1 MSNAPAGPADAIV
14 RTPPATTSSANG
26 SVPAGGARNSSSMP
40 SPMICLVTESG
51 QRYPLAGAR
60 ALQQLGLSGVSV
72 AQLPAAV
79 MGLLP
84 IGPVL
89 DPAAAAVVAP

>member
-1 MSNAPAGPADAIV
+1 MSTAPAGPAVGIV
-14 RTPPATTSSANG
+14 RTPPATTPSANG
-26 SVPAGGARNSSSMP
+26 SVPAGVARNSSSTP

-79 MGLLP
+79 IGLLL

-89 DPAAAAVVAP
+89 DPAAAAAVAP

>member
-1 MSNAPAGPADAIV
+1 
-14 RTPPATTSSANG
+14 
-26 SVPAGGARNSSSMP
+26 
-40 SPMICLVTESG
+40 
-51 QRYPLAGAR
+51 LAGAR

-79 MGLLP
+79 IGLLP

-89 DPAAAAVVAP
+89 DPAAAAAVAP